1 MGRSWVGGVD
11 LLWRLRSWSHHPTI
25 RCALVPPSSLE
36 EGSFWFRDWS
46 YYSTDSRL
54 LTPDSCLP
62 TPDSRLLTPDS
73 CLPTP
78 ARRGGPRLSVV
89 GWFGAVGRSFG
100 DLLHGP
106 GPKLPTPAGRRPPL
120 PSALPTPLPLQAS
133 LPPTCRRTRPGSP
146 PMALSLHGLVVT
158 MEEERAASRD
168 ALAGDDGGRPP
179 PGRRPSIP

>member
-1 MGRSWVGGVD
+1 MKGQWVVVVGGVGV
-11 LLWRLRSWSHHPTI
+11 LWGIRAWPHHPTI

-36 EGSFWFRDWS
+36 EESFWFRDGS
-46 YYSTDSRL
+46 YYST
-54 LTPDSCLP
+54 
-62 TPDSRLLTPDS
+62 DSRLLTPDS

-106 GPKLPTPAGRRPPL
+106 GPKLPTPAGRRPAL
-120 PSALPTPLPLQAS
+120 PSASPTLLPLQAP
-133 LPPTCRRTRPGSP
+133 LPPPCRRIRPGSP

-179 PGRRPSIP
+179 PERRPSIP